1 MGVQQA
7 FAERFAHIFDPDLFD
22 EMVEAEEETNAAKE
36 KKMVNDMVSKLKE
49 IFLGEVPS
57 CSESTSA
64 TDANE
69 DSESSDDEDEE
80 ELDEETKL
88 LVASEVRRHFQEK
101 IDQFYIPAAQA
112 AVELQKNVVHEGV
125 VCDGCQA
132 YPIVGIRY
140 KCSVQAN
147 VDYCETCEA
156 SDIPQHITCKIRR
169 PE

>member
-1 MGVQQA
+1 MG
-7 FAERFAHIFDPDLFD
+7 
-22 EMVEAEEETNAAKE
+22 VEAEEEANAASE
-36 KKMVNDMVSKLKE
+36 KKMVNDMVNKLKE

-57 CSESTSA
+57 GNESTSA

-69 DSESSDDEDEE
+69 DEESSDEEE

-88 LVASEVRRHFQEK
+88 LIASEVRRHFQEK
-101 IDQFYIPAAQA
+101 IDEFYIPAAQA
-112 AVELQKNVVHEGV
+112 AVELQKEVVHEGV
-125 VCDGCQA
+125 VCDGCGA

-156 SDIPQHITCKIRR
+156 SDIPQYVTCKIRR

>member
-1 MGVQQA
+1 
-7 FAERFAHIFDPDLFD
+7 
-22 EMVEAEEETNAAKE
+22 MVEAEEEAAIASE

-57 CSESTSA
+57 GNESTSA

-69 DSESSDDEDEE
+69 DEESSDEEE

-88 LVASEVRRHFQEK
+88 LIASEVRRHFQEK
-101 IDQFYIPAAQA
+101 IDEFYIPAAQA
-112 AVELQKNVVHEGV
+112 AVELQKEVVHEGV
-125 VCDGCQA
+125 VCDGCGA

-140 KCSVQAN
+140 KSSVAPNLDLCS
-147 VDYCETCEA
+147 TCEA
-156 SDIPQHITCKIRR
+156 SDIHPDHVFCKIRR